1 MSVHPYREE
10 ELNHFKCLSL
20 VLNEFPRALRQ
31 TFKTMWDTTIGRRPG
46 SQLWDDSTAVRN
58 LFVSEE
64 GGTTKVPAHQ
74 SYDEWDCTD
83 LFQATIFAKSFS
95 IHSKTLN
102 EVYVKPYAVRYG
114 SFHRFVLSPV
124 GDNMETIALAIDQLR
139 RLRNTVCH
147 SSRLEMDKATFD
159 QNIQYAKEAFK
170 ALGISTASID
180 AIESLTSSEFPTKRV
195 RMLERQL
202 REDNQAYMKC
212 LESRNADMEE
222 IKDLLTA
229 IKQNVESNKQEVA
242 VSVRSVVEDDTSPL
256 EDLRMRLEEDMKVL
270 LKEIYEL
277 KIKVEERDAEEEK
290 TETPSL
296 VNRGDSFTDI
306 TVPPLVAPGQTTYD
320 TEILGGHAAVG
331 DRSAVNVGTGSQS
344 VTPQVAP
351 GNAAIRNESDGTRSQ
366 SVTPQVA
373 PGNAAIRNESDGTRS
388 QSVPPQVAPGQRT
401 YKTQISGGTV
411 AIGDHSVVNVDT
423 RSQSVTP
430 QVAPGNAAIRNES
443 DGTRSQSVTPQVAPG
458 NAAIRNESD
467 GTRSQSVPPQV
478 APGQRTYKTQISGGT
493 VAIGDHSVV
502 NVDTRSQSV
511 TPQVPPGNA
520 TIGNESVGIR
530 SQSGSRQGAAEI
542 ELWSDFVK
550 AIQEGNEAGVRQ
562 ILKSKATCNGTGNGS
577 SFLTRKIKKPQGA
590 LTALHLAV
598 MKGEEKIVRL
608 LIEKGSDVN
617 AVDEHKRSPLH
628 VAVEQ
633 ENSIPIIQLL
643 LNHKDININAID
655 AFKHTPIQLA
665 AEKGNFEAVSA
676 LLKKGADITKEDIV
690 QNTAIHVAAEKGN
703 FKVLTVI
710 LPEADLGL
718 ICKLNKHRNTPLH
731 LAVRRKCLKTVAVL
745 LRYGADGSL
754 EIKNEHGETPKD
766 LASREREIL
775 ELLQGNNSE
784 KLKEVSQ
791 SGVGDSYKKFA
802 SSGEGPVIPE
812 NLQIQD
818 MSSQQRTDLTVA
830 LTGVLTTKTKNKA
843 PLWTKKIS
851 VSSVITSEGGTVVGE
866 GVKLVCAPGVVERP
880 VTVTVTLE
888 DPSKYCG
895 LLVQNDLE
903 NDIMFC
909 APIINLQPN
918 GHHFKRGVELTVRL
932 KGAISSFNEVVILH
946 GKETCLRKIA
956 WEDITQNTIESNETS
971 DEVIITTERFSII
984 AAFMKRTLILTKD
997 IASRLNLLRYNYSLL
1012 VLFND
1017 KSVPNQLAVVFVS
1030 EDVENE
1036 AFFQED
1042 KTSVLVQLK
1051 EEGFREIFLKG
1062 QDDRRICNHEELKVS
1077 TSLGEDFKC
1086 SSSDLTVVV
1095 ESSTWWS
1102 TGHAI
1107 KLPLESTKQDKI
1119 LCGRITVKGEYG
1131 NSKEMTFCDLDIH
1144 GYVRDLLGVKGDIFN
1159 VIPIAEALKLSKEAL
1174 HEIKEK
1180 WRDDECQL
1188 EVILE
1193 KSDVS
1198 SLKEVLEGLKPD
1210 YRLTTERGQ
1219 MHVKHLRYLATKIG
1233 SLEHDSVE
1241 LEKYFAIKIHA
1252 YCQMVL
1258 RDCCLEMEST
1268 AYGVGKAA
1276 SSTKLDAFI
1285 TIRMLG
1291 SIPDCLKDFLFF
1303 ACKDI
1308 CSSSEECI
1316 IEKFKSVVPEL
1327 IQMIKEVFVEND
1339 TNHEEQN
1346 GLRGLSDETLAPF
1359 ELSIRIAR
1367 QDKTV
1372 LKLMS
1377 VVSKILEK
1385 LCQQNCSYGRK
1396 SEIERWGK
1404 SAANLA
1410 MLDFLKSF
1418 FQNCPENR
1426 RLHKRLE
1433 LFSERMVDI
1442 LSNPREFADEVFIRN
1457 FANIALSLIDF
1468 AKFDASK
1475 LVRFVLI
1482 DSSNSCIN
1490 CSREHTQYDLN
1501 RNPSVFSQTIHVK
1514 KESEDEL
1521 KLHASASVH
1530 MGGEIHEVGSFQL
1543 VIMLCESGWESLE
1556 KCRRKMP
1563 RVTTAKMKDKDS
1575 DNLRV
1580 VLCSSQK
1587 QELSEV
1593 LQVLGSEMSEG
1604 LVDLTKSQVTQCPLT
1619 ARSISAKAG
1628 KVLSLRLI
1636 YKWGSGSLDLESK
1649 DFVVCANSSA
1659 RSASFPELPLFG
1671 FSTAAQRNEAA
1682 ATQGNP
1688 FPIASADV
1696 NLNFPISQPFSQ
1708 RPLNIQCR
1716 KVESEERAIVLPCEL
1731 VESLSC
1737 QSSDC
1742 KQVVSQFKE
1751 NLLCSEASLDNPD
1764 VETKA
1769 LIRRFTREAKCF
1781 DRLDVVQHLREITP
1795 AGTTGP
1801 VLPENLQIQ
1810 DMSSQQRTDLTVAL
1824 TVADGWQLVAEK
1836 FGLNRDRIDYLNLRY
1851 KNPADALLAHVARQ
1865 RPLTVGFV
1873 YDLLCKCELP
1883 VIADKL

>member
-351 GNAAIRNESDGTRSQ
+351 GNAAIRNESDG
-366 SVTPQVA
+366 
-373 PGNAAIRNESDGTRS
+373 
-388 QSVPPQVAPGQRT
+388 
-401 YKTQISGGTV
+401 
-411 AIGDHSVVNVDT
+411 
-423 RSQSVTP
+423 
-430 QVAPGNAAIRNES
+430 
-443 DGTRSQSVTPQVAPG
+443 
-458 NAAIRNESD
+458 
-467 GTRSQSVPPQV
+467 
-478 APGQRTYKTQISGGT
+478 
-493 VAIGDHSVV
+493 
-502 NVDTRSQSV
+502 TRSQSV